1 MEDSFNSRWK
11 QWLQRP
17 PAFRA
22 FNTGNQSAP
31 AYGVEGA
38 LDHVRTSVLGIV
50 RGIGEGRDWPFRSQI
65 QQELAN
71 LQLAETLL
79 DSAEVQP
86 AHRSDLL
93 AWIAATREI
102 LLSLDAKLQAET
114 EELTRFP
121 ELSRHT
127 APSLVAQVL
136 RDLIDGRT
144 SRSEVA
150 EWASFYVRAYDPAP
164 VVDSVWEAVVRL
176 SGADSPSTDRE
187 FLYTREDFEDWLRDL
202 ESSQ

>member
-1 MEDSFNSRWK
+1 M
-11 QWLQRP
+11 
-17 PAFRA
+17 
-22 FNTGNQSAP
+22 
-31 AYGVEGA
+31 
-38 LDHVRTSVLGIV
+38 DHVRTSVLGIV

-79 DSAEVQP
+79 DSAELQP

-93 AWIAATREI
+93 AWITATREI